1 MITVK
6 LIDIDWE
13 KAFEGCNAENPAERQ
28 IAQTFTDFPNTFD
41 QEEWTW

>member
-6 LIDIDWE
+6 LINIDWE
-13 KAFEGCNAENPAERQ
+13 KAFQDCDAENSTERQ